1 MNVFI
6 DIETI
11 PTQPEDEAKS
21 LIAKS
26 ISAPKTMS
34 KAETIEAWHNGEG
47 KYAGEKDKAI
57 EAAYRK
63 TSLSGTTGEII
74 SIAWAVDDGVVSSF
88 SRSIDA
94 PESEFIVYAMNSLF
108 DEVGL
113 RRPYYIG
120 HNIRFDLRF
129 LFQRCAINNLLFDYS
144 FKQNGRHSNDFFC
157 TMEAWAGFGQRISQ
171 DNLCKALGI
180 EGKPEGIDGSK
191 VWDYVKAGDIK
202 KVEEYNADDVDKLR
216 QIYNRIKS
224 YS

>member
-11 PTQPEDEAKS
+11 PTQPEDEARS

-57 EAAYRK
+57 ETAYRK

-74 SIAWAVDDGVVSSF
+74 SIAWAVDDGEIFRF
-88 SRSIDA
+88 SR
-94 PESEFIVYAMNSLF
+94 ESSDSEHRLLYLF
-108 DEVGL
+108 ALELNKQLAL
-113 RRPYYIG
+113 RPAYFIG
-120 HNIRFDLRF
+120 HNVRFDLRF
-129 LFQRCAINNLLFDYS
+129 LYQRAVINNGFKSLDL
-144 FKQNGRHSNDFFC
+144 KQNGRHSNDFFC